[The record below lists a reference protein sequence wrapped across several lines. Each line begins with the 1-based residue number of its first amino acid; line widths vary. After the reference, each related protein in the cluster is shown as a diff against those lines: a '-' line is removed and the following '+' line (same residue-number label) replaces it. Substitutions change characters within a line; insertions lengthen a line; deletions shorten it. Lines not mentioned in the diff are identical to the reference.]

1 MNSAHSSNT
10 LNLSL
15 RALIMCQKTRLTAV
29 INKGCY
35 RRPLGTQKGPWA
47 EFGGKS
53 FAEAVF
59 QLSNDTSG
67 RLFEIWVFGGSPGVG
82 RNTPHPEAMA

>member
-1 MNSAHSSNT
+1 MIE
-10 LNLSL
+10 NLSFL
-15 RALIMCQKTRLTAV
+15 AWPHPRETRLTVV
-29 INKGCY
+29 IFKGCY
-35 RRPLGTQKGPWA
+35 LRPLGTQKGPWA

-67 RLFEIWVFGGSPGVG
+67 RLFEIWVFGGSLGVG
-82 RNTPHPEAMA
+82 RNTPHPEAIA